1 MIPRDFITEWRA
13 RAPWIQDA
21 QVEQDLI
28 ISRALVEM
36 FRRDDV
42 RATFGFRGGT
52 ALYKLHVAPPA
63 RYSEDIDLV
72 QIAPGPIGA
81 ALDAIRGGLDS
92 WLGVPKR
99 DTAEGG
105 VKLIYRLSSEG
116 PGSLPLRL
124 KVEVNTREHFSVLGF
139 EERRFEVQSRWF
151 AGSAIVRTYPL
162 DELLGTKL
170 RALYQRRKGRDLF
183 DLWFVGRAG
192 AADPARVV
200 DCFGRYME
208 HEGHAVSRAEFEAN
222 LFEKLREPSFVAG
235 VAPLVAAG
243 VEWDP
248 AAAAAHVRHEFIG
261 RLAGEPWKGPER
273 SPTGA
278 HAGETEAKKKGRM
291 DPSPRPRP
299 KPGTRRT

>member
-13 RAPWIQDA
+13 HAPWIQDA

-42 RATFGFRGGT
+42 RAAFGFRGGT
-52 ALYKLHVAPPA
+52 ALYKLHAVLPA

-72 QIAPGPIGA
+72 QTAPGPIGG
-81 ALDAIRGGLDS
+81 ALDAIRAGLDP

-99 DTAEGG
+99 DRTEGG
-105 VKLIYRLSSEG
+105 VKLIYRFSSEG

-139 EERRFEVQSRWF
+139 EERPFEVRSRWF
-151 AGSAIVRTYPL
+151 AGSAVVRTYPL
-162 DELLGTKL
+162 DELLSTKL

-183 DLWFVGRAG
+183 DLWFVGRAEEV
-192 AADPARVV
+192 DPARVV

-222 LFEKLREPSFVAG
+222 LHEKLAEPSFVAD
-235 VAPLVAAG
+235 VVPLVAAG
-243 VEWDP
+243 VEWDLD
-248 AAAAAHVRHEFIG
+248 AAAAYVRREFVG
-261 RLAGEPWKGPER
+261 RLAGDPWRGPEP
-273 SPTGA
+273 SSTGA
-278 HAGETEAKKKGRM
+278 PAGETEAKKKGRR

-299 KPGTRRT
+299 KPGMGR